1 MYECVC
7 VFGGFVEDKTKNVIY
22 YSINQMTIE
31 SAMFFIYST
40 LILIGQTKNPKIP
53 KFIASLLICIYSIK
67 RTFLKSIR
75 LMLFSF

>member
-1 MYECVC
+1 MYEY

-22 YSINQMTIE
+22 NSINQMTIE

-40 LILIGQTKNPKIP
+40 LILIGQTKYPKIP